1 MKENLMIS
9 VNALVPLFV
18 LIALGF
24 ILTKIGLTNA
34 NFNKIANRLCFKV
47 ALPVSIFNS
56 IYAVSFADALR
67 GRLILWSAIL
77 FVMALAVSLILVL
90 LFAKDPGK
98 RGVLLQCAVRS
109 NYVYIGIPICENLF
123 GQEGLVVAST
133 MIPFVVVI
141 FNVSAVLI
149 LTVFSGGTKKVD
161 IKGIAKNL
169 ALNPLILAAVIAVL
183 YNLSGL
189 PMPEVAAKSLSDIA
203 KLATPMALISLGGS
217 FEFKAV
223 GRQLRYILF
232 GTSMRMLVVPV
243 LVLTVAHFAGF
254 SGAELAVL
262 FVMFG
267 SPVAISSY
275 PMAVEMNG
283 DGELAGQLV
292 VFTTLASMVTMFG
305 GVFVMKTL
313 GWM

>member
-1 MKENLMIS
+1 MKENLLIS

-24 ILTKIGLTNA
+24 VLTKVGLTNE

-56 IYAVSFADALR
+56 IYSVSFAEALR
-67 GRLILWSAIL
+67 GKLILWATIL
-77 FVMALAVSLILVL
+77 FLMALVISVILVL
-90 LFAKDPGK
+90 LFSKDPKK

-123 GQEGLVVAST
+123 GEEGLVVAST

-149 LTVFSGGTKKVD
+149 LTIFSGGAKKVD
-161 IKGIAKNL
+161 VKAMAKNL
-169 ALNPLILAAVIAVL
+169 VTNPLILAAAIAVV
-183 YNLSGL
+183 YNLTGL
-189 PMPEVAAKSLSDIA
+189 PLPQVASKTLSDIA

-223 GRQLRYILF
+223 GRQLRYIIF
-232 GTSMRMLVVPV
+232 GTSMRMV
-243 LVLTVAHFAGF
+243 LVPLIVLTTAHFAGF
-254 SGAELAVL
+254 GGAELAVL

-267 SPVAISSY
+267 SPVAISSN

-292 VFTTLASMVTMFG
+292 VFTTLSSMFTMFA
-305 GVFVMKTL
+305 GVFLMKTL